1 MSVSLYEL
9 KQVYTE
15 IMDLEVD
22 TETLEAMLFSL
33 KDSIEEKSE
42 NICKVMNQMELEED
56 MLDTEIKRLQAK
68 KKALGTRRS
77 KLKEYLSETL
87 KTLEISTIKGKLFN
101 ISFRKSESV
110 VIDKESEI
118 PVEFIDSKIV
128 HSVDK
133 KELKKWL
140 KDHQCLGARI
150 EKKQNIQI
158 K

>member
-1 MSVSLYEL
+1 MSLSLYEL
-9 KQVYTE
+9 SATYE
-15 IMDLEVD
+15 DIMNLDLDE
-22 TETLEAMLFSL
+22 ETLHTTLFSL

-42 NICKVMNQMELEED
+42 SICKVMNQMELDED

-101 ISFRKSESV
+101 ISFRKSSSV
-110 VIDKESEI
+110 KIDNESEI
-118 PVEFIDSKIV
+118 PVEFIDTKIT
-128 HSVDK
+128 HSVNK
-133 KELKKWL
+133 NELKKWL
-140 KDHQCLGARI
+140 KDHQCEGARI
-150 EKKQNIQI
+150 EVNHNISI